1 MDDVS
6 VPPNCQQT
14 VLTIIESS
22 LFLQIISKFE
32 PFSNLFSNLFLNNSV
47 AIFGKFIRDFGKN
60 KTILKRFKFNFN
72 MNFPFHIF
80 WINKYFHYNILIPIQ
95 KRKKIQLLFYILHLG
110 LRTVRRQFLNE
121 VWNMFEV
128 RKFGNPRG
136 RPGPIIGHFVQTI

>member
-22 LFLQIISKFE
+22 LFLQIISNFE

-60 KTILKRFKFNFN
+60 KTILKRFNFNFN

-80 WINKYFHYNILIPIQ
+80 WINKYFHYNTIQ
-95 KRKKIQLLFYILHLG
+95 KRNSYFLHWNFDWKSCFVVFFHEWNEWEKIP
-110 LRTVRRQFLNE
+110 QFIFW
-121 VWNMFEV
+121 VKISV
-128 RKFGNPRG
+128 
-136 RPGPIIGHFVQTI
+136 

>member
-22 LFLQIISKFE
+22 LFLQIISNFE

-60 KTILKRFKFNFN
+60 KTILKRFNFNFN

-95 KRKKIQLLFYILHLG
+95 KRKKYSYYFTFYTL
-110 LRTVRRQFLNE
+110 VCEQFADSSS
-121 VWNMFEV
+121 MKCGTCSKFES
-128 RKFGNPRG
+128 
-136 RPGPIIGHFVQTI
+136 